1 MLFVHLV
8 LSHVAPDDYRPV
20 DMNLT
25 FSSLATT
32 HTTEVE
38 IVNDEFLETN
48 EHFFVRLDVAFS
60 EVPVSITRNQTR
72 IVITSDDREF
82 MILIQS

>member
-1 MLFVHLV
+1 MCRVHLL
-8 LSHVAPDDYRPV
+8 LSHVAPDDYRAV

-25 FSSLATT
+25 FSSLMTT
-32 HTTEVE
+32 YTTEVE
-38 IVNDEFLETN
+38 IVNDDFLETN

-60 EVPVSITRNQTR
+60 EVPVSIIRNQTR
-72 IVITSDDREF
+72 IIITSDDREF